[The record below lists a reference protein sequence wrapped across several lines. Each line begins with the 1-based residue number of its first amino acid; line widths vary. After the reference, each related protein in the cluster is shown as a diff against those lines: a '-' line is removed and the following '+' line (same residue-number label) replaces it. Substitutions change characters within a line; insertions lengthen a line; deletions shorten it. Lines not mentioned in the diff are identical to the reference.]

1 VSFIDIAKIEEIP
14 AGQMKLF
21 TIGDKNILIVNFEGV
36 YFAINGRCTHMGG
49 DLSKGKLEGKIITCP
64 RHGSQFD
71 VTTGACISGP
81 KIGFIKLKAKDE
93 TMYEVKVKDKLIKI
107 NT

>member
-1 VSFIDIAKIEEIP
+1 MSFIEVAKVEEIP

-21 TIGDKNILIVNFEGV
+21 TVGDKNILIVNFEGI
-36 YFAINGRCTHMGG
+36 YYAINGRCTHMGG
-49 DLSKGKLEGKIITCP
+49 DLSKGKLEGKVVTCP

-71 VTTGACISGP
+71 VTTGDCISGP
-81 KIGFIKLKAKDE
+81 KIGFIKLKARDE
-93 TMYEVKVKDKLIKI
+93 TTYEVKVEGKIIKV